1 MSNIVTTL
9 SVHDLDALMEAN
21 RNRVMGKIAF
31 DPNIRTDVSLRVV
44 KDQIVQTLRD
54 SLVVA
59 LKTGS
64 GHCEGAMIVQK
75 SVFDTTHFGFGV
87 GKLRLGLF
95 TPGVSIE
102 HRRELVRAMREVAR
116 QANLDV
122 VFARVAADDILT
134 IQSLELEGGVVADVL
149 NTYSMDLT
157 GIVRRSVDAESV
169 HRSDAHALEKMARR
183 IFTLD
188 HFHGDPRLAREKS
201 DELFGKWIFN
211 SVLGGADAT
220 FKRVEN
226 GVPVGFITCRL
237 VNLADNVVYGVIEL
251 VGVERNARNPDIGS
265 SLVAAALQWFASR
278 GANSV
283 YVGTQ
288 AVNIPAARLYEK
300 TGFRLAYCE
309 VTIHLWI

>member
-1 MSNIVTTL
+1 MSNIVTTI
-9 SVHDLDALMEAN
+9 SISELDGLMEAN
-21 RNRVMGKIAF
+21 KNRVLGRIAF
-31 DPNIRTDVSLRVV
+31 DPNIRPDVSLRVV
-44 KDQIVQTLRD
+44 KDQIAETLRD

-59 LKTGS
+59 LKTGD
-64 GHCEGAMIVQK
+64 GHCEGAMFVQK

-134 IQSLELEGGVVADVL
+134 IQSLELEGGVTADVL

-157 GIVRRSVDAESV
+157 GIERRSVDAEPV
-169 HRSDAHALEKMARR
+169 HPSDAHALEKIARR

-188 HFHGDPRLAREKS
+188 HFHGDSRLAREKS

-220 FKRVEN
+220 FKTVDN

-237 VNLADNVVYGVIEL
+237 VNVVDNIVYGVIEL
-251 VGVERNARNPDIGS
+251 VGVDRNARNRGIAS
-265 SLVAAALQWFASR
+265 SLVAAALQWFASQ

-283 YVGTQ
+283 YAGTQ
-288 AVNIPAARLYEK
+288 AANIPAARLYEK
-300 TGFRLAYCE
+300 AGFRLAYCE

>member
-9 SVHDLDALMEAN
+9 SISDLDGLMEAN
-21 RNRVMGKIAF
+21 RNRVLGKIAF
-31 DPNIRTDVSLRVV
+31 DPNIRPEVSFRIV
-44 KDQIVQTLRD
+44 KDQIAQTLRE

-59 LKTGS
+59 LKTGN
-64 GHCEGAMIVQK
+64 GHCEGVMLVQK
-75 SVFDTTHFGFGV
+75 SAFDTTHFGFGV
-87 GKLRLGLF
+87 GKLRFALF
-95 TPGVSIE
+95 VPGVPID

-116 QANLDV
+116 QAKLSV
-122 VFARVAADDILT
+122 IFARVAADDILT
-134 IQSLELEGGVVADVL
+134 IQSLELEGGVAADVL
-149 NTYSMDLT
+149 DTYSMDVT
-157 GIVRRSVDAESV
+157 GIVRRSVDAEPAR
-169 HRSDAHALEKMARR
+169 RSDAHALEKIARR

-201 DELFGKWIFN
+201 DELFGRWIFN
-211 SVLGGADAT
+211 NVLGGADAT
-220 FKRVEN
+220 FKTVDN
-226 GVPVGFITCRL
+226 DVPVGFITCRL

-251 VGVERNARNPDIGS
+251 VGVDRNARNPGAAS
-265 SLVAAALQWFASR
+265 SLIAAALQWFASR

-288 AVNIPAARLYEK
+288 AANIPATRLYEK